1 MRALYRLTR
10 IPVFRI
16 DVDYYSTFEKVERP
30 HLGIRLFQI
39 VEVLHDLIVVHT
51 QIKVVERR
59 RLLLL
64 LAGGRGARGA
74 RGG

>member
-1 MRALYRLTR
+1 MRSLYLLTR

-16 DVDYYSTFEKVERP
+16 DIDYYSTFEKVERP

-51 QIKVVERR
+51 QIKVIERHR
-59 RLLLL
+59 FLLFL
-64 LAGGRGARGA
+64 GRG
-74 RGG
+74 